1 MKRLARGV
9 GLLALT
15 AALALSA
22 TLAWRH
28 WTSTAI
34 ADAEKQLNSRQ
45 RLAVLPEGS
54 YDNQPLDNP
63 LPRPVTQ
70 RPNSRILAAY
80 RATLAG
86 KPTAIVL
93 VTQTQGYGGPIVL
106 SVAIAVDGRL
116 IGSQVVEQQESP
128 GLGARLGDP
137 QVNWLGQFSNRQLG
151 DHWALKRDLGDFD
164 QLAGATVTSRAVIGA
179 LQDALSYFDE
189 QRSVLLEGTTHE

>member
-1 MKRLARGV
+1 MKRLVRDV
-9 GLLALT
+9 GLLLLT
-15 AALALSA
+15 GVLALSA

-28 WTSTAI
+28 WTSAAI
-34 ADAEKQLNSRQ
+34 VDAEKQLNSRQ

-54 YDNQPLDNP
+54 YDNQPLDSP
-63 LPRPVTQ
+63 LPRPAAQ

-86 KPTAIVL
+86 KPAAIIL
-93 VTQTQGYGGPIVL
+93 VTQAQGYAGPIVL
-106 SVAIAVDGRL
+106 SVAITADGRL

-137 QVNWLGQFSNRQLG
+137 QLNWLGQFANRQLG
-151 DHWALKRDLGDFD
+151 DRWALKRDQGDFD

-179 LQDALSYFDE
+179 LQEALSYFDE
-189 QRSVLLEGTTHE
+189 QRSVLLEGGSHE

>member
-1 MKRLARGV
+1 MKRLIRDMGV
-9 GLLALT
+9 LLLT
-15 AALALSA
+15 GALALSA

-28 WTSTAI
+28 WTSAAV

-54 YDNQPLDNP
+54 YDNQPLDSP
-63 LPRPVTQ
+63 LPRPAAQ

-86 KPTAIVL
+86 KPVAIVL
-93 VTQTQGYGGPIVL
+93 VTQAQGYAGPIML
-106 SVAIAVDGRL
+106 SVAIAADGRL

-128 GLGARLGDP
+128 GLGAHLVDP
-137 QVNWLGQFSNRQLG
+137 QLNWLSQFANHQLG
-151 DHWALKRDLGDFD
+151 DRWALKRDQGDFD

-179 LQDALSYFDE
+179 LQEALRYFDE
-189 QRSVLLEGTTHE
+189 QRSVLLEGATHD